1 MNIIQKGRGTEYPS
15 YSSQNSKT
23 VNKLKCPSENG
34 LVLLGRKKKTITS
47 GEGGRER
54 TGRENGRG
62 TRVSSEGER
71 RS

>member
-1 MNIIQKGRGTEYPS
+1 VNIIQKGRGTEYPS

-47 GEGGRER
+47 GEGGREG
-54 TGRENGRG
+54 GRELGGKMDRERG
-62 TRVSSEGER
+62 
-71 RS
+71 